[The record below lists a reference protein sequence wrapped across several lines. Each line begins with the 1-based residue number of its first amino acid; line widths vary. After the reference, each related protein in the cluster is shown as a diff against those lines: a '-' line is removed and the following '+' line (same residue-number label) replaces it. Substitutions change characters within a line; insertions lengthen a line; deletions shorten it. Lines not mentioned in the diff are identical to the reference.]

1 MRLFLGD
8 TCWDKLFQ
16 LPKKVQK
23 RVVEFQ
29 KKFKENPHGHAVNL
43 EPIADFKDDNMR
55 TARIGDDYRAVIGI
69 LPDDDY
75 CLLYVDHHDEAMR
88 WAKNKRFERN
98 KVTGTIQVIP
108 VVSDGSTKQENI
120 TENVTTDAPMP
131 FATYSDEQLLKIGVP
146 KNLIGLVR
154 GISDLEDLDKNEKNL
169 PSDVFEHLFDL
180 LDEKDIDEIIAEIE
194 EGRRGTD
201 DETQNANNKSHFIE
215 ITGENELEKYL
226 DGDFEK
232 WQIFLHPT
240 QRVLVESNYKGSMK
254 VTGGGGTGKTV
265 AALHRL
271 KRMSEGAPRRS
282 VLYTTYTKALI
293 RNVKQKIHNLHVNED
308 ACVIDN
314 IDGLLSGLSAEYGVK
329 PKGWNVLDY
338 IKVDYGKT
346 KNQEI
351 WENIV
356 ENNLTSFDTDFLY
369 QEYLDVIAYN
379 NITDMKSYLRQPRR
393 GRSKALSV
401 KQRMEVWKLVEQYV
415 EEKQEQHYFDRSEL
429 FNKMAEYLNE
439 NNIHPFEHIIA
450 DEIQDFSNPE
460 LRFLRALAPEGP
472 NDLFMVGDPYQ
483 RIYNNRQINF
493 SKVGINVKGKRSRRL
508 KVNYR
513 TTEEIKRQ
521 AVSIVKGCTYDNFDG
536 EAEKLDGYVSLMHGP
551 KPEYKIF
558 STAEDEHHAVLDFLR
573 ECHDSGIAYKDMAI
587 ANPKRD
593 GLREFQ
599 SVLHI
604 SHIPYQ
610 NIENDDTNDKDG
622 VVLSTMHNMKGL
634 EFKVVVI
641 TGINKRS
648 FPYKPYNWSSM
659 DKREQNNHIMNQRS
673 LMYVAITRAMQKVLI
688 TGVGEKSE
696 LM

>member
-8 TCWDKLFQ
+8 TCWEKLFL

-23 RVVEFQ
+23 KVVEFQ
-29 KKFKENPHGHAVNL
+29 DKFKKNPYGHAINL
-43 EPIADFKDDNMR
+43 EPIAGFKDGNMR
-55 TARIGDDYRAVIGI
+55 TARIGDDYRAIIGL
-69 LPDDDY
+69 LPNDDY
-75 CLLYVDHHDEAMR
+75 CLLYVDHHDEAMQ
-88 WAKNKRFERN
+88 WARNKRFERN
-98 KVTGTIQVIP
+98 KMTGTIQVVPILTTAEP
-108 VVSDGSTKQENI
+108 ASTVSA
-120 TENVTTDAPMP
+120 TETSQPLP
-131 FATYSDEQLLKIGVP
+131 FAAYSDEQLLKIGVP
-146 KNLIGLVR
+146 ENLLALVR
-154 GISDLEDLDKNEKNL
+154 GIRDLENLDKNEDNL
-169 PSDVFEHLFDL
+169 PADVFEHLFDL
-180 LDEKDIDEIIAEIE
+180 LDEKNIDQIIAEIE
-194 EGRRGTD
+194 EGRNASD
-201 DETQNANNKSHFIE
+201 DAQNANNKSHFIE

-240 QRVLVESNYKGSMK
+240 QRVLVESDYKGSVK

-271 KRMSEGAPRRS
+271 KRLSEGAPRKS

-293 RNVKQKIHNLHVNED
+293 RNVRQKIRNLHVNED

-314 IDGLLSGLSAEYGVK
+314 IDGLLSEVASKYGIK

-338 IKVDYGKT
+338 IKVDYGRT

-351 WENIV
+351 WEDIV
-356 ENNLTSFDTDFLY
+356 DNNLTAFDADFLY

-379 NITDMKSYLRQPRR
+379 NITDLKAYLRQPRR

-401 KQRMEVWKLVEQYV
+401 KQRMEIWKLVEMYV
-415 EEKQEQHYFDRSEL
+415 AEKKEQHYFDRSEL
-429 FNKMAEYLNE
+429 FNITANYLND
-439 NNIHPFEHIIA
+439 NGIHPFAHIIA

-460 LRFLRALAPEGP
+460 LRFLRALTPEGP

-493 SKVGINVKGKRSRRL
+493 SSVGINVRGKRSRRL

-521 AVSIVKGCTYDNFDG
+521 AVSVVKGCAYDNFDG

-551 KPEYKIF
+551 QPEYYVYP
-558 STAEDEHHAVLDFLR
+558 SPQEEQNAVLKFIK
-573 ECHDSGIAYKDMAI
+573 ECHEGGISYKDIAI
-587 ANPKRD
+587 ANPRRD
-593 GLREFQ
+593 GLRDFQ
-599 SVLHI
+599 SSLHI
-604 SHIPYQ
+604 SGMPYK
-610 NIENDDTNDKDG
+610 NLENSDNGDVDG
-622 VVLSTMHNMKGL
+622 IVLSTMHNMKGL
-634 EFKVVVI
+634 EFKVVII
-641 TGINKRS
+641 TGINHNS
-648 FPYKPYNWSSM
+648 FPSKPYNWNGM
-659 DKREQNNHIMNQRS
+659 DKREQTNHMMNQRS

-696 LM
+696 LLK

>member
-8 TCWDKLFQ
+8 TCWEKLFL

-23 RVVEFQ
+23 KVVEFQ
-29 KKFKENPHGHAVNL
+29 DKFKKNPHGHAINL
-43 EPIADFKDDNMR
+43 EPIAGFKDGNMR
-55 TARIGDDYRAVIGI
+55 TARIGDDYRAIIGL
-69 LPDDDY
+69 LPNDDY
-75 CLLYVDHHDEAMR
+75 CLLYVDHHDEAMQ
-88 WAKNKRFERN
+88 WARNKRFERN
-98 KVTGTIQVIP
+98 KMTGTIQVVPILTTAEP
-108 VVSDGSTKQENI
+108 DSTVSA
-120 TENVTTDAPMP
+120 TETSQPLP
-131 FATYSDEQLLKIGVP
+131 FAAYSDEQLLKIGVP
-146 KNLIGLVR
+146 ENLLALVR
-154 GISDLEDLDKNEKNL
+154 GIRDLEDLDKNEDNL
-169 PSDVFEHLFDL
+169 PADVFEHLFDL
-180 LDEKDIDEIIAEIE
+180 LDEKNIDQIIAEIE
-194 EGRRGTD
+194 EGRNASD
-201 DETQNANNKSHFIE
+201 DAQNANNKSHFIE

-240 QRVLVESNYKGSMK
+240 QRVLVESDYKGSVK

-271 KRMSEGAPRRS
+271 KRLSEGAPRKS

-293 RNVKQKIHNLHVNED
+293 RNVRQKIRNLHVNED

-314 IDGLLSGLSAEYGVK
+314 IDGLLSEVASKYGIK

-351 WENIV
+351 WEDIV
-356 ENNLTSFDTDFLY
+356 DNNLTAFDADFLY

-379 NITDMKSYLRQPRR
+379 NITDLKAYLRQPRR

-401 KQRMEVWKLVEQYV
+401 KQRMEIWKLVEMYV
-415 EEKQEQHYFDRSEL
+415 AEKKEQHYFDRSEL
-429 FNKMAEYLNE
+429 FNITANYLND
-439 NNIHPFEHIIA
+439 NGIHPFAHIIA

-460 LRFLRALAPEGP
+460 LRFLRALTPEGP

-493 SKVGINVKGKRSRRL
+493 SSVGINVRGKRSRRL

-521 AVSIVKGCTYDNFDG
+521 AVSVVKGCAYDNFDG

-551 KPEYKIF
+551 QPEYYVYP
-558 STAEDEHHAVLDFLR
+558 SPQEEQNAVLKFIK
-573 ECHDSGIAYKDMAI
+573 ECHEGGISYKDIAI
-587 ANPKRD
+587 ANPRRD
-593 GLREFQ
+593 GLRDFQ
-599 SVLHI
+599 SSLHI
-604 SHIPYQ
+604 SGMPYK
-610 NIENDDTNDKDG
+610 NLENSDNGDVDG
-622 VVLSTMHNMKGL
+622 IVLSTMHNMKGL
-634 EFKVVVI
+634 EFKVVII
-641 TGINKRS
+641 TGINHNS
-648 FPYKPYNWSSM
+648 FPSKPYNWNGM
-659 DKREQNNHIMNQRS
+659 DKREQTNHMMNQRS

-696 LM
+696 LLK

>member
-8 TCWDKLFQ
+8 TCWEKLFL

-23 RVVEFQ
+23 KVVEFQ
-29 KKFKENPHGHAVNL
+29 DKFKKNPHGHAINL
-43 EPIADFKDDNMR
+43 EPIAGFKDGNMR
-55 TARIGDDYRAVIGI
+55 TARIGDDYRAIIGL
-69 LPDDDY
+69 LPNDDY
-75 CLLYVDHHDEAMR
+75 CLLYVDHHDEAMQ
-88 WAKNKRFERN
+88 WARNKRFERN
-98 KVTGTIQVIP
+98 KMTGTIQVVPILTAAEP
-108 VVSDGSTKQENI
+108 ACADTPAESSQI
-120 TENVTTDAPMP
+120 LP
-131 FATYSDEQLLKIGVP
+131 FAAYSDEQLLKIGVP
-146 KNLIGLVR
+146 ENLLALVR
-154 GISDLEDLDKNEKNL
+154 GIRDLEDLDKNEDNL
-169 PSDVFEHLFDL
+169 PADVFEHLFDL
-180 LDEKDIDEIIAEIE
+180 LDEKNIDQIIAEIE
-194 EGRRGTD
+194 EGRNASD
-201 DETQNANNKSHFIE
+201 DAQNANNKSHFIE

-240 QRVLVESNYKGSMK
+240 QRVLVESDYKGSVK

-271 KRMSEGAPRRS
+271 KRLSEGAPRKS

-293 RNVKQKIHNLHVNED
+293 RNVRQKIRNLHVNED

-314 IDGLLSGLSAEYGVK
+314 IDGLLSEVASKYGIK

-351 WENIV
+351 WEDIV
-356 ENNLTSFDTDFLY
+356 DNNLTAFDADFLY

-379 NITDMKSYLRQPRR
+379 NITDLKAYLRQPRR

-401 KQRMEVWKLVEQYV
+401 KQRMEIWKLVEMYV
-415 EEKQEQHYFDRSEL
+415 AEKKEQHYFDRSEL
-429 FNKMAEYLNE
+429 FNITANYLND
-439 NNIHPFEHIIA
+439 NGIHPFAHIIA

-460 LRFLRALAPEGP
+460 LRFLRALTPEGP

-493 SKVGINVKGKRSRRL
+493 SSVGINVRGKRSRRL

-521 AVSIVKGCTYDNFDG
+521 AVSVVKGCAYDNFDG

-551 KPEYKIF
+551 QPEYNVYP
-558 STAEDEHHAVLDFLR
+558 SPQEEQNAVLKFIK
-573 ECHDSGIAYKDMAI
+573 ECHEGGISYKDIAI
-587 ANPKRD
+587 ANPRRD
-593 GLREFQ
+593 GLRDFQ
-599 SVLHI
+599 SSLHI
-604 SHIPYQ
+604 SGMPYK
-610 NIENDDTNDKDG
+610 NLENSDG
-622 VVLSTMHNMKGL
+622 GDIDGIVLSTMHNMKGL
-634 EFKVVVI
+634 EFKVVII
-641 TGINKRS
+641 TGINHNS
-648 FPYKPYNWSSM
+648 FPSKPYNWNGM
-659 DKREQNNHIMNQRS
+659 DKREQTNHMMNQRS

-696 LM
+696 LLK

>member
-8 TCWDKLFQ
+8 TCWEKLFL

-23 RVVEFQ
+23 KVVEFQ
-29 KKFKENPHGHAVNL
+29 DKFKKNPYGHAINL
-43 EPIADFKDDNMR
+43 EPIAGFKDGNMR
-55 TARIGDDYRAVIGI
+55 TARIGDDYRAIIGL
-69 LPDDDY
+69 LPNDDY
-75 CLLYVDHHDEAMR
+75 CLLYVDHHDEAMQ
-88 WAKNKRFERN
+88 WARNKRFERN
-98 KVTGTIQVIP
+98 KMTGTIQVVPILTTAEP
-108 VVSDGSTKQENI
+108 ASTVSA
-120 TENVTTDAPMP
+120 TETSQPLP
-131 FATYSDEQLLKIGVP
+131 FAAYSDEQLLKIGVP
-146 KNLIGLVR
+146 ENLLALVR
-154 GISDLEDLDKNEKNL
+154 GIRDLEDLDKNEDNL
-169 PSDVFEHLFDL
+169 PADVFEHLFDL
-180 LDEKDIDEIIAEIE
+180 LDEKNIDQIIAEIE
-194 EGRRGTD
+194 EGRNASD
-201 DETQNANNKSHFIE
+201 DAQNANNKSHFIE

-240 QRVLVESNYKGSMK
+240 QRVLVESDYKGSVK

-271 KRMSEGAPRRS
+271 KRLSEGAPRKS
-282 VLYTTYTKALI
+282 ILYTTYTKALI
-293 RNVKQKIHNLHVNED
+293 RNVRQKIRNLHVNED

-314 IDGLLSGLSAEYGVK
+314 IDGLLSEVASKYGIK

-351 WENIV
+351 WEDIV
-356 ENNLTSFDTDFLY
+356 DNNLTAFDADFLY

-379 NITDMKSYLRQPRR
+379 NITDLKAYLRQPRR

-401 KQRMEVWKLVEQYV
+401 KQRMEIWKLVEMYV
-415 EEKQEQHYFDRSEL
+415 AEKKEQHYFDRSEL
-429 FNKMAEYLNE
+429 FNITANYLND
-439 NNIHPFEHIIA
+439 NGIHPFAHIIA

-460 LRFLRALAPEGP
+460 LRFLRALTPEGP

-493 SKVGINVKGKRSRRL
+493 SSVGINVRGKRSRRL

-521 AVSIVKGCTYDNFDG
+521 AVSVVKGCAYDNFDG

-551 KPEYKIF
+551 QPEYNVYP
-558 STAEDEHHAVLDFLR
+558 SPQEEQNVVLKFIK
-573 ECHDSGIAYKDMAI
+573 ECHEGGISYKDIAI
-587 ANPKRD
+587 ANPRRD
-593 GLREFQ
+593 GLRDFQ
-599 SVLHI
+599 SSLHI
-604 SHIPYQ
+604 SGIPYK
-610 NIENDDTNDKDG
+610 NLENSDNGDVDG
-622 VVLSTMHNMKGL
+622 IVLSTMHNMKGL
-634 EFKVVVI
+634 EFKVVII
-641 TGINKRS
+641 TGINHNS
-648 FPYKPYNWSSM
+648 FPSKPYNWNGM
-659 DKREQNNHIMNQRS
+659 DKREQTNHMMNQRS

-696 LM
+696 LLK

>member
-69 LPDDDY
+69 LPNDDY

-108 VVSDGSTKQENI
+108 VVTDEPKGKEAD
-120 TENVTTDAPMP
+120 TTDSSLP
-131 FATYSDEQLLKIGVP
+131 FAAYSDEQLLKIGVP
-146 KNLIGLVR
+146 ENLLGLVR
-154 GISDLEDLDKNEKNL
+154 SIGGLEDLDKNEKNL

-194 EGRRGTD
+194 EGRKGTD

-240 QRVLVESNYKGSMK
+240 QRVLVESNYKGSVK

-314 IDGLLSGLSAEYGVK
+314 IDGLLSELSAEYGVK

-356 ENNLTSFDTDFLY
+356 ENNLTSFDADFLY

-415 EEKQEQHYFDRSEL
+415 EEKHEQHYFDRSEL
-429 FNKMAEYLNE
+429 FNKMADYLNE

-551 KPEYKIF
+551 KPEYEIF
-558 STAEDEHHAVLDFLR
+558 STAEDEHQAVLDFIR
-573 ECHDSGIAYKDMAI
+573 ECHESGIAYKDMAI

-604 SHIPYQ
+604 AHIPYQ

-648 FPYKPYNWSSM
+648 FPYKPYNWSGM

-696 LM
+696 LL

>member
-23 RVVEFQ
+23 KVVEFQ
-29 KKFKENPHGHAVNL
+29 HKVKENPHGHAVNQ
-43 EPIADFKDDNMR
+43 ERIVDFKDDNMR
-55 TARIGDDYRAVIGI
+55 TARIGDDYRAVIGL

-88 WAKNKRFERN
+88 WARNKRFERN
-98 KVTGTIQVIP
+98 KMTGTIQVVPIMTAAP
-108 VVSDGSTKQENI
+108 Q
-120 TENVTTDAPMP
+120 TEVHPTDSEKEQLP
-131 FATYSDEQLLKIGVP
+131 FTGYTDEQLLKIGVP
-146 KNLIGLVR
+146 ENLLGLVKSIR
-154 GISDLEDLDKNEKNL
+154 GLEDLDKNEKNL

-180 LDEKDIDEIIAEIE
+180 LDEKNIDQIIAEIE
-194 EGRRGTD
+194 EGRNDNG

-271 KRMSEGAPRRS
+271 KRLSENAPRKT

-293 RNVKQKIHNLHVNED
+293 RNVKQKIKNLHVNED

-314 IDGLLSGLSAEYGVK
+314 IDGLLSEIASQYGIK

-351 WENIV
+351 WEDIV
-356 ENNLTSFDTDFLY
+356 DNNLTSFDADFLY
-369 QEYLDVIAYN
+369 QEYLDVISYN
-379 NITDMKSYLRQPRR
+379 NIQDMKSYLRQPRR

-401 KQRMEVWKLVEQYV
+401 KQRMEIWKLVELYV
-415 EEKQEQHYFDRSEL
+415 AEKKEQHYFDRSEL
-429 FNKMAEYLNE
+429 FNLTANYLND
-439 NNIHPFEHIIA
+439 NDIHPFAHIIA

-493 SKVGINVKGKRSRRL
+493 SKVGINVRGKRSRRL

-521 AVSIVKGCTYDNFDG
+521 AVSIVKGCRYDDFDG
-536 EAEKLDGYVSLMHGP
+536 EEEKLDGYVSLMHGP
-551 KPEYKIF
+551 QPEYKVF
-558 STAEDEHHAVLDFLR
+558 DSAQEEQNEVLDFIK
-573 ECHDSGIAYKDMAI
+573 ECHDNGINYKDIAI
-587 ANPKRD
+587 ANPRRD
-593 GLREFQ
+593 GLREYQ
-599 SVLHI
+599 SMLHI
-604 SHIPYQ
+604 DGIPYK
-610 NIENDDTNDKDG
+610 NLENSDGGEKDG
-622 VVLSTMHNMKGL
+622 IVLSTMHNMKGL
-634 EFKVVVI
+634 EFKVAII

-648 FPYKPYNWSSM
+648 FPSKPYNWGEM
-659 DKREQNNHIMNQRS
+659 DKREQTNHIMNQRS

-688 TGVGEKSE
+688 TGVGEKSD
-696 LM
+696 LLK

>member
-8 TCWDKLFQ
+8 TCWEKLFL

-23 RVVEFQ
+23 KVVEFQ
-29 KKFKENPHGHAVNL
+29 DKFKKNPHGHAINL
-43 EPIADFKDDNMR
+43 EPIAGFKDGNMR
-55 TARIGDDYRAVIGI
+55 TARIGDDYRAIIGL
-69 LPDDDY
+69 LPNDDY
-75 CLLYVDHHDEAMR
+75 CLLYVDHHDEAMQ
-88 WAKNKRFERN
+88 WARNKRFERN
-98 KVTGTIQVIP
+98 KMTGTIQVVPILTAAEP
-108 VVSDGSTKQENI
+108 ACADTPAESSQI
-120 TENVTTDAPMP
+120 LP
-131 FATYSDEQLLKIGVP
+131 FAAYSDEQLLKIGVP
-146 KNLIGLVR
+146 ENLLALVR
-154 GISDLEDLDKNEKNL
+154 GIRDLEDLDKNEDNL
-169 PSDVFEHLFDL
+169 PADVFEHLFDL
-180 LDEKDIDEIIAEIE
+180 LDEKNIDQIIAEIE
-194 EGRRGTD
+194 EGRNASD
-201 DETQNANNKSHFIE
+201 DAQNANNKSHFIE

-240 QRVLVESNYKGSMK
+240 QRVLVESDYKGSVK

-271 KRMSEGAPRRS
+271 KRLSEGAPRKS

-293 RNVKQKIHNLHVNED
+293 RNVRQKIRNLHVNED

-314 IDGLLSGLSAEYGVK
+314 IDGLLSEVASKYGIK
-329 PKGWNVLDY
+329 PKGWNVLEY

-351 WENIV
+351 WEDIV
-356 ENNLTSFDTDFLY
+356 DNNLTAFDADFLY

-379 NITDMKSYLRQPRR
+379 NITDLKAYLRQPRR

-401 KQRMEVWKLVEQYV
+401 KQRMEIWKLVEMYV
-415 EEKQEQHYFDRSEL
+415 AEKKEQHYFDRSEL
-429 FNKMAEYLNE
+429 FNITANYLND
-439 NNIHPFEHIIA
+439 NGIHPFAHIIA

-460 LRFLRALAPEGP
+460 LRFLRALTPEGP

-493 SKVGINVKGKRSRRL
+493 SSVGINVRGKRSRRL

-521 AVSIVKGCTYDNFDG
+521 AVSVVKGCAYDNFDG

-551 KPEYKIF
+551 QPEYNVYP
-558 STAEDEHHAVLDFLR
+558 SPQEEQNAVLKFIK
-573 ECHDSGIAYKDMAI
+573 ECHEGGISYKDIAI
-587 ANPKRD
+587 ANPRRD
-593 GLREFQ
+593 GLRDFQ
-599 SVLHI
+599 SSLHI
-604 SHIPYQ
+604 SGMPYK
-610 NIENDDTNDKDG
+610 NLENSDNGDVDG
-622 VVLSTMHNMKGL
+622 IVLSTMHNMKGL
-634 EFKVVVI
+634 EFKVVII
-641 TGINKRS
+641 TGINHNS
-648 FPYKPYNWSSM
+648 FPSKPYNWNGM
-659 DKREQNNHIMNQRS
+659 DKREQTNHMMNQRS

-696 LM
+696 LLK

>member
-8 TCWDKLFQ
+8 TCWEKLFL

-23 RVVEFQ
+23 KVVEFQ
-29 KKFKENPHGHAVNL
+29 DKFKKNPYGHAINL
-43 EPIADFKDDNMR
+43 EPIAGFKDGNMR
-55 TARIGDDYRAVIGI
+55 TARIGDDYRAIIGL
-69 LPDDDY
+69 LPNDDY
-75 CLLYVDHHDEAMR
+75 CLLYVDHHDEAMQ
-88 WAKNKRFERN
+88 WARNKRFERN
-98 KVTGTIQVIP
+98 KMTGTIQVVPIL
-108 VVSDGSTKQENI
+108 
-120 TENVTTDAPMP
+120 TTAEPANADTPAESSQILP
-131 FATYSDEQLLKIGVP
+131 FAAYSDEQLLKIGVP
-146 KNLIGLVR
+146 ENLLALVR
-154 GISDLEDLDKNEKNL
+154 GIRDLEDLDKNEDNL
-169 PSDVFEHLFDL
+169 PADVFEHLFDL
-180 LDEKDIDEIIAEIE
+180 LDEKNIDQIIAEIE
-194 EGRRGTD
+194 EGRNASD
-201 DETQNANNKSHFIE
+201 DAQNANNKSHFIE

-240 QRVLVESNYKGSMK
+240 QRVLVESDYKGSVK

-271 KRMSEGAPRRS
+271 KRLSEGAPRKS
-282 VLYTTYTKALI
+282 ILYTTYTKALI
-293 RNVKQKIHNLHVNED
+293 RNVRQKIRNLHVNED

-314 IDGLLSGLSAEYGVK
+314 IDGLLSEVASKYGIK

-351 WENIV
+351 WEDIV
-356 ENNLTSFDTDFLY
+356 DNNLTAFDADFLY

-379 NITDMKSYLRQPRR
+379 NITDLKAYLRQPRR

-401 KQRMEVWKLVEQYV
+401 KQRMEIWKLVEMYV
-415 EEKQEQHYFDRSEL
+415 AEKKEQHYFDRSEL
-429 FNKMAEYLNE
+429 FNITANYLND
-439 NNIHPFEHIIA
+439 NGIHPFAHIIA

-460 LRFLRALAPEGP
+460 LRFLRALTPEGP

-493 SKVGINVKGKRSRRL
+493 SSVGINVRGKRSRRL

-521 AVSIVKGCTYDNFDG
+521 AVSVVKGCAYDNFDG

-551 KPEYKIF
+551 QPEYNVYP
-558 STAEDEHHAVLDFLR
+558 SPQEEQNAVLKFIK
-573 ECHDSGIAYKDMAI
+573 ECHEGGISYKDIAI
-587 ANPKRD
+587 ANPRRD
-593 GLREFQ
+593 GLRDFQ
-599 SVLHI
+599 SSLHI
-604 SHIPYQ
+604 SGMPYK
-610 NIENDDTNDKDG
+610 NLENSDNGDVDG
-622 VVLSTMHNMKGL
+622 IVLSTMHNMKGL
-634 EFKVVVI
+634 EFKVVII
-641 TGINKRS
+641 TGINHNS
-648 FPYKPYNWSSM
+648 FPSKPYNWNGM
-659 DKREQNNHIMNQRS
+659 DKREQTNHMMNQRS

-696 LM
+696 LLK

>member
-8 TCWDKLFQ
+8 TCWEKLFL

-23 RVVEFQ
+23 KVVEFQ
-29 KKFKENPHGHAVNL
+29 DKFKKNPYGHAINL
-43 EPIADFKDDNMR
+43 EPIAGFKDGNMR
-55 TARIGDDYRAVIGI
+55 TARIGDDYRAIIGL
-69 LPDDDY
+69 LPNDDY
-75 CLLYVDHHDEAMR
+75 CLLYVDHHDEAMQ
-88 WAKNKRFERN
+88 WARNKRFERN
-98 KVTGTIQVIP
+98 KMTGTIQVVPILTTAEP
-108 VVSDGSTKQENI
+108 ASTVSA
-120 TENVTTDAPMP
+120 TETSQPLP
-131 FATYSDEQLLKIGVP
+131 FAAYSDEQLLKIGVP
-146 KNLIGLVR
+146 ENLLALVR
-154 GISDLEDLDKNEKNL
+154 GIRDLEDLDKNEDNL
-169 PSDVFEHLFDL
+169 PADVFEHLFDL
-180 LDEKDIDEIIAEIE
+180 LDEKNIDQIIAEIE
-194 EGRRGTD
+194 EGRNASD
-201 DETQNANNKSHFIE
+201 DAQNANNKSHFIE

-240 QRVLVESNYKGSMK
+240 QRVLVESDYKGSVK

-271 KRMSEGAPRRS
+271 KRLSEGAPRKS
-282 VLYTTYTKALI
+282 ILYTTYTKALI
-293 RNVKQKIHNLHVNED
+293 RNVRQKIRNLHVNED

-314 IDGLLSGLSAEYGVK
+314 IDGLLSEVASKYGIK

-351 WENIV
+351 WEDIV
-356 ENNLTSFDTDFLY
+356 DNNLTAFDADFLY

-379 NITDMKSYLRQPRR
+379 NITDLKAYLRQPRR

-401 KQRMEVWKLVEQYV
+401 KQRMEIWKLVEMYV
-415 EEKQEQHYFDRSEL
+415 AEKKEQHYFDRSEL
-429 FNKMAEYLNE
+429 FNITANYLND
-439 NNIHPFEHIIA
+439 NGIHPFAHIIA

-460 LRFLRALAPEGP
+460 LRFLRALTPEGP

-493 SKVGINVKGKRSRRL
+493 SSVGINVRGKRSRRL

-521 AVSIVKGCTYDNFDG
+521 AVSVVKGCAYDNFDG

-551 KPEYKIF
+551 QPEYYVYP
-558 STAEDEHHAVLDFLR
+558 SPQEEQNAVLKFIK
-573 ECHDSGIAYKDMAI
+573 ECHEGGISYKDIAI
-587 ANPKRD
+587 ANPRRD
-593 GLREFQ
+593 GLRDFQ
-599 SVLHI
+599 SSLHI
-604 SHIPYQ
+604 SGIPYK
-610 NIENDDTNDKDG
+610 NLENSDNGDVDG
-622 VVLSTMHNMKGL
+622 IVLSTMHNMKGL
-634 EFKVVVI
+634 EFKVVII
-641 TGINKRS
+641 TGINHNS
-648 FPYKPYNWSSM
+648 FPSKPYNWNGM
-659 DKREQNNHIMNQRS
+659 DKREQTNHMMNQRS

-696 LM
+696 LLK

>member
-8 TCWDKLFQ
+8 TCWEKLFL

-23 RVVEFQ
+23 KVVEFQ
-29 KKFKENPHGHAVNL
+29 DKFKKNPYGHAINL
-43 EPIADFKDDNMR
+43 EPIAGFKDGNMR
-55 TARIGDDYRAVIGI
+55 TARIGDDYRAIIGL
-69 LPDDDY
+69 LPNDDY
-75 CLLYVDHHDEAMR
+75 CLLYVDHHDEAMQ
-88 WAKNKRFERN
+88 WARNKRFERN
-98 KVTGTIQVIP
+98 KMTGTIQVVPILTTAEP
-108 VVSDGSTKQENI
+108 ASTVSA
-120 TENVTTDAPMP
+120 TETSQPLP
-131 FATYSDEQLLKIGVP
+131 FAAYSDEQLLKIGVP
-146 KNLIGLVR
+146 ENLLALVR
-154 GISDLEDLDKNEKNL
+154 GIRDLEDLDKNEDNL
-169 PSDVFEHLFDL
+169 PADVFEHLFDL
-180 LDEKDIDEIIAEIE
+180 LDEKNIDQIIAEIE
-194 EGRRGTD
+194 EGRNASD
-201 DETQNANNKSHFIE
+201 DAQNANNKSHFIE

-240 QRVLVESNYKGSMK
+240 QRVLVESDYKGSVK

-271 KRMSEGAPRRS
+271 KRLSEGAPRKS

-293 RNVKQKIHNLHVNED
+293 RNVRQKIRNLHVNED

-314 IDGLLSGLSAEYGVK
+314 IDGLLSEVASKYGIK

-351 WENIV
+351 WEDIV
-356 ENNLTSFDTDFLY
+356 DNNLTAFDADFLY

-379 NITDMKSYLRQPRR
+379 NITDLKAYLRQPRR

-401 KQRMEVWKLVEQYV
+401 KQRMEIWKLVEMYV
-415 EEKQEQHYFDRSEL
+415 AEKKEQHYFDRSEL
-429 FNKMAEYLNE
+429 FNITANYLND
-439 NNIHPFEHIIA
+439 NGIHPFAHIIA

-460 LRFLRALAPEGP
+460 LRFLRALTPEGP

-493 SKVGINVKGKRSRRL
+493 SSVGINVRGKRSRRL

-521 AVSIVKGCTYDNFDG
+521 AVSVVKGCAYDNFDG

-551 KPEYKIF
+551 QPEYNVYP
-558 STAEDEHHAVLDFLR
+558 SPQEEQNAVLKFIK
-573 ECHDSGIAYKDMAI
+573 ECHEGGISYKDIAI
-587 ANPKRD
+587 ANPRRD
-593 GLREFQ
+593 GLRDFQ
-599 SVLHI
+599 SSLHI
-604 SHIPYQ
+604 SGMPYK
-610 NIENDDTNDKDG
+610 NLENSDSGDIDG
-622 VVLSTMHNMKGL
+622 IVLSTMHNMKGL
-634 EFKVVVI
+634 EFKVVII
-641 TGINKRS
+641 TGINHNS
-648 FPYKPYNWSSM
+648 FPSKPYNWNGM
-659 DKREQNNHIMNQRS
+659 DKREQTNHMMNQRS

-696 LM
+696 LLK

>member
-8 TCWDKLFQ
+8 TCWEKLFL

-23 RVVEFQ
+23 KVVEFQ
-29 KKFKENPHGHAVNL
+29 DKFKKNPHGHAINL
-43 EPIADFKDDNMR
+43 EPIAGFKDGNMR
-55 TARIGDDYRAVIGI
+55 TARIGDDYRAIIGL
-69 LPDDDY
+69 LPNDDY
-75 CLLYVDHHDEAMR
+75 CLLYVDHHDEAMQ
-88 WAKNKRFERN
+88 WARNKRFERN
-98 KVTGTIQVIP
+98 KMTGTIQVVPILTTAEP
-108 VVSDGSTKQENI
+108 DSTDSA
-120 TENVTTDAPMP
+120 TETSQPLP
-131 FATYSDEQLLKIGVP
+131 FAAYSDEQLLKIGVP
-146 KNLIGLVR
+146 ENLLALVR
-154 GISDLEDLDKNEKNL
+154 GIRDLEDLDKNEDNL
-169 PSDVFEHLFDL
+169 PADVFEHLFDL
-180 LDEKDIDEIIAEIE
+180 LDEKNIDQIIAEIE
-194 EGRRGTD
+194 EGRNASD
-201 DETQNANNKSHFIE
+201 DAQNANNKSHFIE

-240 QRVLVESNYKGSMK
+240 QRVLVESDYKGSVK

-271 KRMSEGAPRRS
+271 KRLSEGAPRKS

-293 RNVKQKIHNLHVNED
+293 RNVRQKIRNLHVNED

-314 IDGLLSGLSAEYGVK
+314 IDGLLSEVASKYGIK

-351 WENIV
+351 WEDIV
-356 ENNLTSFDTDFLY
+356 DNNLTAFDADFLY

-379 NITDMKSYLRQPRR
+379 NITDLKAYLRQPRR

-401 KQRMEVWKLVEQYV
+401 KQRMEIWKLVEMYV
-415 EEKQEQHYFDRSEL
+415 AEKKEQHYFDRSEL
-429 FNKMAEYLNE
+429 FNITANYLND
-439 NNIHPFEHIIA
+439 NGIHPFAHIIA

-460 LRFLRALAPEGP
+460 LRFLRALTPEGP

-493 SKVGINVKGKRSRRL
+493 SSVGINVRGKRSRRL

-521 AVSIVKGCTYDNFDG
+521 AVSVVKGCAYDNFDG

-551 KPEYKIF
+551 QPEYNVYP
-558 STAEDEHHAVLDFLR
+558 SPQEEQNAVLKFIK
-573 ECHDSGIAYKDMAI
+573 ECHEGGISYKDIAI
-587 ANPKRD
+587 ANPRRD
-593 GLREFQ
+593 GLRDFQ
-599 SVLHI
+599 SSLHI
-604 SHIPYQ
+604 SGIPYK
-610 NIENDDTNDKDG
+610 NLENSDNGDVDG
-622 VVLSTMHNMKGL
+622 IVLSTMHNMKGL
-634 EFKVVVI
+634 EFKVVII
-641 TGINKRS
+641 TDINHNS
-648 FPYKPYNWSSM
+648 FPSKPYNWNGM
-659 DKREQNNHIMNQRS
+659 DKREQTNHMMNQRS

-696 LM
+696 LLK

>member
-8 TCWDKLFQ
+8 TCWEKLFL

-23 RVVEFQ
+23 KVVEFQ
-29 KKFKENPHGHAVNL
+29 DKFKKNPHGHAINL
-43 EPIADFKDDNMR
+43 EPIAGFKDGNMR
-55 TARIGDDYRAVIGI
+55 TARIGDDYRAIIGL
-69 LPDDDY
+69 LPNDDY
-75 CLLYVDHHDEAMR
+75 CLLYVDHHDEAMQ
-88 WAKNKRFERN
+88 WARNKRFERN
-98 KVTGTIQVIP
+98 KMTGTIQVVPILTTAEP
-108 VVSDGSTKQENI
+108 ASTVSA
-120 TENVTTDAPMP
+120 TETSQPLP
-131 FATYSDEQLLKIGVP
+131 FAAYSDEQLLKIGVP
-146 KNLIGLVR
+146 ENLLALVR
-154 GISDLEDLDKNEKNL
+154 GIRDLEDLDKNEDNL
-169 PSDVFEHLFDL
+169 PADVFEHLFDL
-180 LDEKDIDEIIAEIE
+180 LDEKNIDQIIAEIE
-194 EGRRGTD
+194 EGRNASD
-201 DETQNANNKSHFIE
+201 DAQNANNKSHFIE

-240 QRVLVESNYKGSMK
+240 QRVLVESDYKGSVK

-271 KRMSEGAPRRS
+271 KRLSEGAPRKS

-293 RNVKQKIHNLHVNED
+293 RNVRQKIRNLHVNED

-314 IDGLLSGLSAEYGVK
+314 IDGLLSEVASKYGIK

-351 WENIV
+351 WEDIV
-356 ENNLTSFDTDFLY
+356 DNNLTAFDADFLY

-379 NITDMKSYLRQPRR
+379 NITDLKAYLRQPRR

-401 KQRMEVWKLVEQYV
+401 KQRMEIWKLVEMYV
-415 EEKQEQHYFDRSEL
+415 AEKKEQHYFDRSEL
-429 FNKMAEYLNE
+429 FNITANYLND
-439 NNIHPFEHIIA
+439 NGIHPFAHIIA

-460 LRFLRALAPEGP
+460 LRFLRALTPEGP

-493 SKVGINVKGKRSRRL
+493 SSVGINVRGKRSRRL

-521 AVSIVKGCTYDNFDG
+521 AVSVVKGCAYDNFDG

-551 KPEYKIF
+551 QPEYNVYP
-558 STAEDEHHAVLDFLR
+558 SPQEEQNAVLKFIK
-573 ECHDSGIAYKDMAI
+573 ECHEGGISYKDIAI
-587 ANPKRD
+587 ANPRRD
-593 GLREFQ
+593 GLRDFQ
-599 SVLHI
+599 SSLHI
-604 SHIPYQ
+604 SGMPYK
-610 NIENDDTNDKDG
+610 NLENSDMGDIDG
-622 VVLSTMHNMKGL
+622 IVLSTMHNMKGL
-634 EFKVVVI
+634 EFKVVII
-641 TGINKRS
+641 TGINHNS
-648 FPYKPYNWSSM
+648 FPSKPYNWNGM
-659 DKREQNNHIMNQRS
+659 DKREQTNHMMNQRS

-696 LM
+696 LLK

>member
-8 TCWDKLFQ
+8 TCWEKLFL

-23 RVVEFQ
+23 KVVEFQ
-29 KKFKENPHGHAVNL
+29 DKFKKNPYGHAINL
-43 EPIADFKDDNMR
+43 EPIAGFKDGNMR
-55 TARIGDDYRAVIGI
+55 TARIGDDYRAIIGL
-69 LPDDDY
+69 LPNDDY
-75 CLLYVDHHDEAMR
+75 CLLYVDHHDEAMQ
-88 WAKNKRFERN
+88 WARNKRFERN
-98 KVTGTIQVIP
+98 KMTCTIQVVPILTTAEP
-108 VVSDGSTKQENI
+108 ASTVSA
-120 TENVTTDAPMP
+120 TETSQPLP
-131 FATYSDEQLLKIGVP
+131 FAAYSDEQLLKIGVP
-146 KNLIGLVR
+146 ENLLALVR
-154 GISDLEDLDKNEKNL
+154 GIRDLEDLDKNEDNL
-169 PSDVFEHLFDL
+169 PADVFEHLFDL
-180 LDEKDIDEIIAEIE
+180 LDEKNIDQIIAEIE
-194 EGRRGTD
+194 EGRNASD
-201 DETQNANNKSHFIE
+201 DAQNANNKSHFIE

-240 QRVLVESNYKGSMK
+240 QRVLVESDYKGSVK

-271 KRMSEGAPRRS
+271 KRLSEGAPRNS
-282 VLYTTYTKALI
+282 ILYTTYTKALI
-293 RNVKQKIHNLHVNED
+293 RNVRQKIRNLHVNED

-314 IDGLLSGLSAEYGVK
+314 IDGLLSEVASKYGIK

-351 WENIV
+351 WEDIV
-356 ENNLTSFDTDFLY
+356 DNNLTAFDADFLY

-379 NITDMKSYLRQPRR
+379 NITDLKAYLRQPRR

-401 KQRMEVWKLVEQYV
+401 KQRMEIWKLVEMYV
-415 EEKQEQHYFDRSEL
+415 AEKKEQHYFDRSEL
-429 FNKMAEYLNE
+429 FNITANYLND
-439 NNIHPFEHIIA
+439 NGIHPFAHIIA

-460 LRFLRALAPEGP
+460 LRFLRALTPEGP

-493 SKVGINVKGKRSRRL
+493 SSVGINVRGKRSRRL

-521 AVSIVKGCTYDNFDG
+521 AVSVVKGCAYDNFDG

-551 KPEYKIF
+551 QPEYYVYP
-558 STAEDEHHAVLDFLR
+558 SPQEEQNAVLKFIK
-573 ECHDSGIAYKDMAI
+573 ECHEGGISYKDIAI
-587 ANPKRD
+587 ANPRRD
-593 GLREFQ
+593 GLRDFQ
-599 SVLHI
+599 SSLHI
-604 SHIPYQ
+604 SGMPYK
-610 NIENDDTNDKDG
+610 NLENSDNGDVDG
-622 VVLSTMHNMKGL
+622 IVLSTMHNMKGL
-634 EFKVVVI
+634 EFKVVII
-641 TGINKRS
+641 TGINHNS
-648 FPYKPYNWSSM
+648 FPSKPYNWNGM
-659 DKREQNNHIMNQRS
+659 DKREQTNHMMNQRC

-696 LM
+696 LLK

>member
-8 TCWDKLFQ
+8 TCWEKLFL

-23 RVVEFQ
+23 KVVEFQ
-29 KKFKENPHGHAVNL
+29 DKFKKNPHGHAINL
-43 EPIADFKDDNMR
+43 EPIAGFKDGNMR
-55 TARIGDDYRAVIGI
+55 TARIGDDYRAIIGL
-69 LPDDDY
+69 LPNDDY
-75 CLLYVDHHDEAMR
+75 CLLYVDHHDEAMQ
-88 WAKNKRFERN
+88 WARNKRFERN
-98 KVTGTIQVIP
+98 KMTGTIQVVPILTTAEP
-108 VVSDGSTKQENI
+108 ASTVSA
-120 TENVTTDAPMP
+120 TETSQPLP
-131 FATYSDEQLLKIGVP
+131 FAAYSDEQLLKIGVP
-146 KNLIGLVR
+146 ENLLALVR
-154 GISDLEDLDKNEKNL
+154 GIRDLEDLDKNEDNL
-169 PSDVFEHLFDL
+169 PADVFEHLFDL
-180 LDEKDIDEIIAEIE
+180 LDEKNIDQIIAEIE
-194 EGRRGTD
+194 EGRNASD
-201 DETQNANNKSHFIE
+201 DAQNANNKSHFIE

-240 QRVLVESNYKGSMK
+240 QRVLVESDYKGSVK

-271 KRMSEGAPRRS
+271 KRLSEGAPRKS

-293 RNVKQKIHNLHVNED
+293 RNVRQKICNLHVNED

-314 IDGLLSGLSAEYGVK
+314 IDGLLSEVASKYGIK

-351 WENIV
+351 WEDIV
-356 ENNLTSFDTDFLY
+356 DNNLTAFDADFLY

-379 NITDMKSYLRQPRR
+379 NITDLKAYLRQPRR

-401 KQRMEVWKLVEQYV
+401 KQRMEIWKLVEMYV
-415 EEKQEQHYFDRSEL
+415 AEKKEQHYFDRSEL
-429 FNKMAEYLNE
+429 FNITANYLN
-439 NNIHPFEHIIA
+439 NNGIHPFAHIIA

-460 LRFLRALAPEGP
+460 LRFLRALTPEGP

-493 SKVGINVKGKRSRRL
+493 SSVGINVRGKRSRRL

-521 AVSIVKGCTYDNFDG
+521 AVSVVKGCAYDNFDG

-551 KPEYKIF
+551 QPEYNVYP
-558 STAEDEHHAVLDFLR
+558 SPQEEQNAVLKFIK
-573 ECHDSGIAYKDMAI
+573 ECHEGGISYKDIAI
-587 ANPKRD
+587 ANPRRD
-593 GLREFQ
+593 GLRDFQ
-599 SVLHI
+599 SSLHI
-604 SHIPYQ
+604 SGMPYK
-610 NIENDDTNDKDG
+610 NLENSDNGDVDG
-622 VVLSTMHNMKGL
+622 IVLSTMHNMKGL
-634 EFKVVVI
+634 EFKVVII
-641 TGINKRS
+641 TGINHNS
-648 FPYKPYNWSSM
+648 FPSKPYNWNGM
-659 DKREQNNHIMNQRS
+659 DKREQTNHMMNQRS

-696 LM
+696 LLK

>member
-8 TCWDKLFQ
+8 TCWEKLFL

-23 RVVEFQ
+23 KVVEFQ
-29 KKFKENPHGHAVNL
+29 DKFKKNPHGHAINL
-43 EPIADFKDDNMR
+43 EPIAGFKDGNMR
-55 TARIGDDYRAVIGI
+55 TARIGDDYRAIIGL
-69 LPDDDY
+69 LPNDDY
-75 CLLYVDHHDEAMR
+75 CLLYVDHHDEAMQ
-88 WAKNKRFERN
+88 WARNKRFERN
-98 KVTGTIQVIP
+98 KMTGTIQVVPILTAAEP
-108 VVSDGSTKQENI
+108 ACADTPAESSQI
-120 TENVTTDAPMP
+120 LP
-131 FATYSDEQLLKIGVP
+131 FAAYSDEQLLKIGVP
-146 KNLIGLVR
+146 ENLLALVR
-154 GISDLEDLDKNEKNL
+154 GIRDLEDLDKNEDNL
-169 PSDVFEHLFDL
+169 PADVFEHLFDL
-180 LDEKDIDEIIAEIE
+180 LDEKNIDQIIAEIE
-194 EGRRGTD
+194 EGRNASD
-201 DETQNANNKSHFIE
+201 DAQNANNKSHFIE

-240 QRVLVESNYKGSMK
+240 QRVLVESDYKGSVK

-271 KRMSEGAPRRS
+271 KRLSEGAPRKS

-293 RNVKQKIHNLHVNED
+293 RNVRQKIRNLHVNED

-314 IDGLLSGLSAEYGVK
+314 IDGLLSEVASKYGIK

-351 WENIV
+351 WEDIV
-356 ENNLTSFDTDFLY
+356 DNNLTAFDADFLY

-379 NITDMKSYLRQPRR
+379 NITDLKAYLRQPRR

-401 KQRMEVWKLVEQYV
+401 KQRMEIWKLVEMYV
-415 EEKQEQHYFDRSEL
+415 AEKKEQHYFDRSEL
-429 FNKMAEYLNE
+429 FNITANYLND
-439 NNIHPFEHIIA
+439 NGIHPFAHIIA

-460 LRFLRALAPEGP
+460 LRFLRALTPEGP

-493 SKVGINVKGKRSRRL
+493 SSVGINVRGKRSRRL

-521 AVSIVKGCTYDNFDG
+521 AVSVVKGCAYDNFDG

-551 KPEYKIF
+551 QPEYNVYP
-558 STAEDEHHAVLDFLR
+558 SPQEEQNAVLKFIK
-573 ECHDSGIAYKDMAI
+573 ECHEGGISYKDIAI
-587 ANPKRD
+587 ANPRRD
-593 GLREFQ
+593 GLRDFQ
-599 SVLHI
+599 SSLHI
-604 SHIPYQ
+604 SGMPYK
-610 NIENDDTNDKDG
+610 NLENSDNGDVDG
-622 VVLSTMHNMKGL
+622 IVLSTMHNMKGL
-634 EFKVVVI
+634 EFKVVII
-641 TGINKRS
+641 TGINHNS
-648 FPYKPYNWSSM
+648 FPSKPYNWNGM
-659 DKREQNNHIMNQRS
+659 DKREQTNHMMNQRS

-696 LM
+696 LLK

>member
-8 TCWDKLFQ
+8 TCWEKLFL

-23 RVVEFQ
+23 KVVEFQ
-29 KKFKENPHGHAVNL
+29 DKFKKNPHGHAINL
-43 EPIADFKDDNMR
+43 EPIAGFKDGNMR
-55 TARIGDDYRAVIGI
+55 TARIGDDYRAIIGL
-69 LPDDDY
+69 LPNDDY
-75 CLLYVDHHDEAMR
+75 CLLYVDHHDEAMQ
-88 WAKNKRFERN
+88 WARNKRFERN
-98 KVTGTIQVIP
+98 KMTGTIQVVPILTTAEP
-108 VVSDGSTKQENI
+108 ASTVSA
-120 TENVTTDAPMP
+120 TETSQPLP
-131 FATYSDEQLLKIGVP
+131 FAAYSDEQLLKIGVP
-146 KNLIGLVR
+146 ENLLALVR
-154 GISDLEDLDKNEKNL
+154 GIRDLEDLDKNEDNL
-169 PSDVFEHLFDL
+169 PADVFEHLFDL
-180 LDEKDIDEIIAEIE
+180 LDEKNIDQIIAEIE
-194 EGRRGTD
+194 EGRNASD
-201 DETQNANNKSHFIE
+201 DAQNANNKSHFIE

-240 QRVLVESNYKGSMK
+240 QRVLVESDYKGSVK

-271 KRMSEGAPRRS
+271 KRLSEGAPRKS
-282 VLYTTYTKALI
+282 ILYTTYTKALI
-293 RNVKQKIHNLHVNED
+293 RNVRQKIRNLHVNED

-314 IDGLLSGLSAEYGVK
+314 IDGLLSEVASKYGIK

-351 WENIV
+351 WEDIV
-356 ENNLTSFDTDFLY
+356 DNNLTAFDADFLY

-379 NITDMKSYLRQPRR
+379 NITDLKAYLRQPRR

-401 KQRMEVWKLVEQYV
+401 KQRMEIWKLVEMYV
-415 EEKQEQHYFDRSEL
+415 AEKKEQHYFDRSEL
-429 FNKMAEYLNE
+429 FNITANYLND
-439 NNIHPFEHIIA
+439 NGIHPFAYIIA

-460 LRFLRALAPEGP
+460 LRFLRALTPEGP

-493 SKVGINVKGKRSRRL
+493 SSVGINVRGKRSRRL

-521 AVSIVKGCTYDNFDG
+521 AVSVVKGCAYDNFDG

-551 KPEYKIF
+551 QPEYYVYP
-558 STAEDEHHAVLDFLR
+558 SPQEEQNAVLKFIK
-573 ECHDSGIAYKDMAI
+573 ECHEGGISYKDIAI
-587 ANPKRD
+587 ANPRRD
-593 GLREFQ
+593 GLRDFQ
-599 SVLHI
+599 SSLHI
-604 SHIPYQ
+604 SGMPYK
-610 NIENDDTNDKDG
+610 NLENSDNGDVDG
-622 VVLSTMHNMKGL
+622 IVLSTMHNMKGL
-634 EFKVVVI
+634 EFKVVII
-641 TGINKRS
+641 TGINHNS
-648 FPYKPYNWSSM
+648 FPSKPYNWNGM
-659 DKREQNNHIMNQRS
+659 DKREQTNHMMNQRS

-696 LM
+696 LLK

>member
-8 TCWDKLFQ
+8 TCWEKLFL

-23 RVVEFQ
+23 KVVEFQ
-29 KKFKENPHGHAVNL
+29 DKFKKNPYGHAINL
-43 EPIADFKDDNMR
+43 EPIAGFKDGNMR
-55 TARIGDDYRAVIGI
+55 TARIGDDYRAIIGL
-69 LPDDDY
+69 LPNDDY
-75 CLLYVDHHDEAMR
+75 CLLYVDHHDEAMQ
-88 WAKNKRFERN
+88 WARNKRFERN
-98 KVTGTIQVIP
+98 KMTGTIQVVPILTTAEP
-108 VVSDGSTKQENI
+108 ASTVSA
-120 TENVTTDAPMP
+120 TETSQPLP
-131 FATYSDEQLLKIGVP
+131 FAAYSDEQLLKIGVP
-146 KNLIGLVR
+146 ENLLALVR
-154 GISDLEDLDKNEKNL
+154 GIRDLEDLDKNEDNL
-169 PSDVFEHLFDL
+169 PADVFEHLFDL
-180 LDEKDIDEIIAEIE
+180 LDEKNIDQIIAEIE
-194 EGRRGTD
+194 EGRNASD
-201 DETQNANNKSHFIE
+201 DAQNANNKSHFIE

-240 QRVLVESNYKGSMK
+240 QRVLVESDYKGSVK

-271 KRMSEGAPRRS
+271 KRLSEGAPRKS
-282 VLYTTYTKALI
+282 ILYTTYTKALI
-293 RNVKQKIHNLHVNED
+293 RNVRQKIRNLHVNED

-314 IDGLLSGLSAEYGVK
+314 IDGLLSEVASKYGIK

-351 WENIV
+351 WEDIV
-356 ENNLTSFDTDFLY
+356 DNNLTAFDADFLY

-379 NITDMKSYLRQPRR
+379 NITDLKAYLRQPRR

-401 KQRMEVWKLVEQYV
+401 KQRMEIWKLVEMYV
-415 EEKQEQHYFDRSEL
+415 AEKKEQHYFDRSEL
-429 FNKMAEYLNE
+429 FNITANYLN
-439 NNIHPFEHIIA
+439 NNGIHPFAHIIA

-460 LRFLRALAPEGP
+460 LRFLRALTPEGP

-493 SKVGINVKGKRSRRL
+493 SSVGINVRGKRSRRL

-521 AVSIVKGCTYDNFDG
+521 AVSVVKGCAYDNFDG

-551 KPEYKIF
+551 QPEYNVYP
-558 STAEDEHHAVLDFLR
+558 SPQEEQNAVLKFIK
-573 ECHDSGIAYKDMAI
+573 ECHEGGISYKDIAI
-587 ANPKRD
+587 ANPRRD
-593 GLREFQ
+593 GLRDFQ
-599 SVLHI
+599 SSLHI
-604 SHIPYQ
+604 SGMPYK
-610 NIENDDTNDKDG
+610 NLENSDSGDIDG
-622 VVLSTMHNMKGL
+622 IVLSTMHNMKGL
-634 EFKVVVI
+634 EFKVVII
-641 TGINKRS
+641 TGINHNS
-648 FPYKPYNWSSM
+648 FPSKPYNWNGM
-659 DKREQNNHIMNQRS
+659 DKREQTNHMMNQRS

-696 LM
+696 LLK

>member
-8 TCWDKLFQ
+8 TCWEKLFL

-23 RVVEFQ
+23 KVVEFQ
-29 KKFKENPHGHAVNL
+29 DKFKKNPYGHAINL
-43 EPIADFKDDNMR
+43 EPIAGFKDGNMR
-55 TARIGDDYRAVIGI
+55 TARIGDDYRAIIGL
-69 LPDDDY
+69 LPNDDY
-75 CLLYVDHHDEAMR
+75 CLLYVDHHDEAMQ
-88 WAKNKRFERN
+88 WARNKRFERN
-98 KVTGTIQVIP
+98 KMTGTIQVVPILTTAEP
-108 VVSDGSTKQENI
+108 ASTVSA
-120 TENVTTDAPMP
+120 TETSQPLP
-131 FATYSDEQLLKIGVP
+131 FAAYSDEQLLKIGVP
-146 KNLIGLVR
+146 ENLLALVR
-154 GISDLEDLDKNEKNL
+154 GIRDLEDLDKNEDNL
-169 PSDVFEHLFDL
+169 PADVFEHLFDL
-180 LDEKDIDEIIAEIE
+180 LDEKNIDQIIAEIE
-194 EGRRGTD
+194 EGRNASD
-201 DETQNANNKSHFIE
+201 DAQNANNKSHFIE

-240 QRVLVESNYKGSMK
+240 QRVLVESDYKGSVK

-271 KRMSEGAPRRS
+271 KRLSEGAPRKS

-293 RNVKQKIHNLHVNED
+293 RNVRQKIRNLHVNED

-314 IDGLLSGLSAEYGVK
+314 IDGLLSEVASKYGIK

-351 WENIV
+351 WEDIV
-356 ENNLTSFDTDFLY
+356 DNNLTAFDADFLY

-379 NITDMKSYLRQPRR
+379 NITDLKAYLRQPRR

-401 KQRMEVWKLVEQYV
+401 KQRMEIWKLVEMYV
-415 EEKQEQHYFDRSEL
+415 AEKKEQHYFDRSEL
-429 FNKMAEYLNE
+429 FNITANYLND
-439 NNIHPFEHIIA
+439 NGIHPFAHIIA

-460 LRFLRALAPEGP
+460 LRFLRALTPEGP

-493 SKVGINVKGKRSRRL
+493 SSVGINVRGKRSRRL

-521 AVSIVKGCTYDNFDG
+521 AVSVVKGCAYDNFDG

-551 KPEYKIF
+551 QPEYYVYP
-558 STAEDEHHAVLDFLR
+558 SPQEEQNAVLKFIK
-573 ECHDSGIAYKDMAI
+573 ECHEGGISYKDIAI
-587 ANPKRD
+587 ANPRRD
-593 GLREFQ
+593 GLRDFQ
-599 SVLHI
+599 SSLHI
-604 SHIPYQ
+604 SGMPYK
-610 NIENDDTNDKDG
+610 NLENSDNGDVDG
-622 VVLSTMHNMKGL
+622 IVLSTMHNMKGL
-634 EFKVVVI
+634 EFKVVII
-641 TGINKRS
+641 TGINHNS
-648 FPYKPYNWSSM
+648 FPSKPYNWNGM
-659 DKREQNNHIMNQRS
+659 DKREQTNHMMNQRS

-696 LM
+696 LLK